1 MAKTKAKIGHKT
13 TFGMKIGENA
23 EAFKKVADV
32 TNLTPPG
39 MTRDTVDAT
48 HLESPDGYKEFIAG
62 LKEAGEA
69 TLTINYDPTE
79 SDDLVAAFE
88 EGSGQF
94 QITFPNK
101 VTLTFF
107 GIVTG
112 VEWNDVVADDKMS
125 ATFTVKCSGRPV
137 LGAAPPPAQGGGA

>member
-1 MAKTKAKIGHKT
+1 MVEKTKAKIGHLT
-13 TFGMKIGENA
+13 TFGIKIGEANTFTKIA
-23 EAFKKVADV
+23 QI

-39 MTRDTVDAT
+39 MTRDTIDAT

-62 LKEAGEA
+62 LKESGEA
-69 TLTINYDPTE
+69 TITVHYDPST
-79 SDDLVAAFE
+79 SDTLVEAFE
-88 EGSGQF
+88 AGAGAF

-101 VTLTFF
+101 VTLTFD

-112 VEWNDVVADDKMS
+112 YELNDVVADDKMT

-137 LGAAPPPAQGGGA
+137 LAAPAAGA

>member
-1 MAKTKAKIGHKT
+1 MAKPGKTKARIGHTT
-13 TFGMKIGENA
+13 TFGLKLGEA
-23 EAFKKVADV
+23 AAFTKVAEV

-62 LKEAGEA
+62 LKESGEA
-69 TLTINYDPTE
+69 TLTVQYDPSE
-79 SDDLVAAFE
+79 SDILFDAFE
-88 EGSGQF
+88 NGSGEF

-101 VTLTFF
+101 VTLTFD

-112 VEWNDVVADDKMS
+112 YEWNDVVADDKMS
-125 ATFTVKCSGRPV
+125 ATFTVKCSGKPV
-137 LGAAPPPAQGGGA
+137 LAAPARA

>member
-1 MAKTKAKIGHKT
+1 MAKTKASIGHKT
-13 TFGMKIGENA
+13 TFGILLA
-23 EAFKKVADV
+23 PAVTHKKVAEV

-48 HLESPDGYKEFIAG
+48 HLESDDGYKEFIAG

-69 TLTINYDPTE
+69 TLTVNYVP
-79 SDDLVAAFE
+79 SAQDDLVTAFE
-88 EGSGQF
+88 MGFGNF

-101 VTLTFF
+101 VTLTFD

-112 VEWNDVVADDKMS
+112 YEWNDVVADDKMS
-125 ATFTVKCSGRPV
+125 ATFTVQCSGKPV
-137 LGAAPPPAQGGGA
+137 LAAAAAGA